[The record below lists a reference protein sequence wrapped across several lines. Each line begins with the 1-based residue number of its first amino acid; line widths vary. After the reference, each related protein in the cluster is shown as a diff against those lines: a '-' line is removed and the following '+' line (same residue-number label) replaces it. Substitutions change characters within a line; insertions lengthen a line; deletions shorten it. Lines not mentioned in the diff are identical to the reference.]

1 MFIYS
6 VKEMCNTFLMKTLK
20 LVCFK
25 SDLFIRS
32 LKPAIFD
39 LFPPFVL
46 DKFCVFCYWSAPSFS
61 YYCHPTSGSLFYP
74 LDDSNSF
81 LNQSCYLYS
90 NLSLVHLSWCSLSPY
105 MSDNIPIFTYSFFYF
120 LLFSGT
126 WKSVFVIFLSFSQ
139 RIKD

>member
-1 MFIYS
+1 MCSFTLN
-6 VKEMCNTFLMKTLK
+6 EMCNTFLMKTLK

-39 LFPPFVL
+39 LFPSFVL
-46 DKFCVFCYWSAPSFS
+46 DKFCVFCWNAPSFS
-61 YYCHPTSGSLFYP
+61 YYCHPSSGSLFHP

-90 NLSLVHLSWCSLSPY
+90 NLSLVHLSWCSPFPY
-105 MSDNIPIFTYSFFYF
+105 MSDNISIFTYSSFIFCYFQEHEKVF
-120 LLFSGT
+120 LLF
-126 WKSVFVIFLSFSQ
+126 FSLLVGE
-139 RIKD
+139 